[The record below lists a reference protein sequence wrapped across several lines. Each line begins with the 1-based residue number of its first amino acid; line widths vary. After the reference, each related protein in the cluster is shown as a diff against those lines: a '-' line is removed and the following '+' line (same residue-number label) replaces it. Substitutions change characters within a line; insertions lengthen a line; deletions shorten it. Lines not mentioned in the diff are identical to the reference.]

1 VTATSNGKT
10 TSDTKSDTA
19 TTFIA
24 DTVKTTN
31 EQLLTAAKQTSA
43 MTMDA
48 TAAMFESLGKLAP
61 SLPSLPAIPVM
72 PTKSGITQLVNVGFD
87 ATENLLSLQRGL
99 ATELVERFVPAAGAR

>member
-1 VTATSNGKT
+1 MTATANGK
-10 TSDTKSDTA
+10 TKSDTA

-31 EQLLTAAKQTSA
+31 EQLLTAAKQTTT

-48 TAAMFESLGKLAP
+48 TSAMFDSLSKLAP
-61 SLPSLPAIPVM
+61 SLPSMPAIPFL
-72 PTKSGITQLVNVGFD
+72 PTKSGITQLVNVSFD